1 MSFWS
6 LITGAGKTGDVIDAG
21 LDLVKSGAN
30 GLDSLVYT
38 DEEKAQDRAKNILRN
53 GDMAYKFAKLAQ
65 SESGASAV
73 TRRICA
79 LIVLTNFTI
88 YAQAALVAACFSR
101 MDIVENIVKTG
112 VALMIGEMA
121 IAVVISMFGYY
132 AWKKK

>member
-1 MSFWS
+1 MSLWGW
-6 LITGAGKTGDVIDAG
+6 ITGADKVGEVVDTG
-21 LDLVKSGAN
+21 LDVVKTAMN
-30 GLDSLVYT
+30 GLDALVYT
-38 DEEKAQDRAKNILRN
+38 DEEKAQDNAKNILRN

-101 MDIVENIVKTG
+101 MDIVDNIVKTG
-112 VALMIGEMA
+112 IALMVGEMA